1 MPKIITAR
9 RLEGESEQAREYVR
23 THIVLPSSVLGLVF
37 MVAGM
42 AALVYQFVYI
52 SYEWRTFVESIGL
65 LLIGMLVGWAQ
76 TLYHQYLLRTFPGN
90 FAGRLRLFTQN
101 RAKRPRKEMKIAPIE
116 HPRRNLV
123 PLGYALGAVALFGAA
138 AWSSMFGQTYYVAA
152 FLLPWVGFFW
162 AKVYFW
168 RGVLVEVK
176 SKK

>member
-52 SYEWRTFVESIGL
+52 SYDWRTFVESAGL
-65 LLIGMLVGWAQ
+65 LLIGMLFGWAQ
-76 TLYHQYLLRTFPGN
+76 TRYHQYLLHAFPGN
-90 FAGRLRLFTQN
+90 LASRLRLFTQN
-101 RAKRPRKEMKIAPIE
+101 RAKRPRKEIKLAPIE

-123 PLGYALGAVALFGAA
+123 PLGYTVGAAALFIAA
-138 AWSSMFGQTYYVAA
+138 AWSSTFGQTYYVAA

-162 AKVYFW
+162 AKVYCW
-168 RGVLVEVK
+168 RGVLVDVK

>member
-1 MPKIITAR
+1 M
-9 RLEGESEQAREYVR
+9 
-23 THIVLPSSVLGLVF
+23 
-37 MVAGM
+37 
-42 AALVYQFVYI
+42 
-52 SYEWRTFVESIGL
+52 
-65 LLIGMLVGWAQ
+65 
-76 TLYHQYLLRTFPGN
+76 
-90 FAGRLRLFTQN
+90 RLFTQN
-101 RAKRPRKEMKIAPIE
+101 RAKRPRKEMKIASIE